1 MESDWRGL
9 AANQYQQC
17 SGSTLQQRK
26 DFCNRLT
33 PGASQAALN
42 TREIA
47 AGVTSLVARLD
58 GHNKGVYTPNME
70 SEEVDFVA
78 CRQCVCT
85 AARRRSRELTR
96 LFEKAMRGSGVRGTQ
111 FTLLATLV
119 QTGPLPTTRLADFQG
134 LERTTLTRNLARLVR
149 DGFVRIDEGED
160 RRVRKVAI
168 TPAGEEAARRA
179 YPFWKK
185 AQDAALA
192 PAAPPSAP
200 S

>member
-1 MESDWRGL
+1 
-9 AANQYQQC
+9 
-17 SGSTLQQRK
+17 
-26 DFCNRLT
+26 
-33 PGASQAALN
+33 LN

>member
-1 MESDWRGL
+1 M
-9 AANQYQQC
+9 
-17 SGSTLQQRK
+17 
-26 DFCNRLT
+26 
-33 PGASQAALN
+33 N

-192 PAAPPSAP
+192 AGAASRGAQ